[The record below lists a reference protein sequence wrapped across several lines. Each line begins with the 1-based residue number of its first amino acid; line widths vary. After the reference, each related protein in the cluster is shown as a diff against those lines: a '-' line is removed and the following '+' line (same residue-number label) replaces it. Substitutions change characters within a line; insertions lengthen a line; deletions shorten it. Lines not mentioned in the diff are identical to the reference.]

1 MHIPVMPTES
11 LSLLDVR
18 PDGIYLD
25 ATTGLGGHTA
35 LIAQR
40 LTTGMV
46 IANDRDGQSLE
57 MARSNTAQWAG
68 RIRFHQGS
76 FEELPRALAETG
88 CEKLDGLLADL
99 GVSRY
104 QLTAP

>member
-1 MHIPVMPTES
+1 MPHIPVMPEES

-40 LTTGMV
+40 LASGLV
-46 IANDRDGQSLE
+46 IANDRDPESLE
-57 MARSNTAQWAG
+57 LARQNTAAWAG
-68 RIRFHQGS
+68 RIRFHRGS
-76 FEELPRALAETG
+76 FGTLPEAIREAG
-88 CEKLDGLLADL
+88 FQKIDGVLADL
-99 GVSRY
+99 GVSRH
-104 QLTAP
+104 Q